1 MSTQARIKSF
11 FVWDLPTR
19 VFHWLLFA
27 AVAVA
32 YLTGGEEEGG
42 QFTLHVGAGYLI
54 AALLVFRIVW
64 GFLGSEHSRFR
75 DFIPTP
81 ARVKDHVQGLL
92 AGKPRHYAGHNPV
105 GGIAIFA
112 IIAIL
117 IATLYT
123 GLFGGGEELHET
135 FANLILILSGL
146 HIAGVIAE
154 SALTGEN
161 LVPAMVHGRK
171 NLPEDAEGARE
182 SKPVGAGRV
191 LASLAAV
198 VIAAFAGVS
207 TGATPWPPTEAAFEG
222 GEHEAEEHEAGEHEE
237 GGYEDEDYEDEDYE
251 DD

>member
-27 AVAVA
+27 SVAVA
-32 YLTGGEEEGG
+32 YLTGEEEEGIL
-42 QFTLHVGAGYLI
+42 FTVHVAAGYLV

-64 GFLGSEHSRFR
+64 GFLGSKHSRFR

-81 ARVKDHVQGLL
+81 TRVKEHIQGLL
-92 AGKPRHYAGHNPV
+92 AGKPKHYAGHNPV

-112 IIAIL
+112 MIAIL
-117 IATLYT
+117 LATLYT

-135 FANLILILSGL
+135 FANLILIVAGL
-146 HIAGVIAE
+146 HIVGVIAE
-154 SALTGEN
+154 TVLTGEN
-161 LVPAMVHGRK
+161 LVPAMIHGRK
-171 NLPEDAEGARE
+171 NLPEDTEGAQD
-182 SKPVGAGRV
+182 SQPAGAGRV

-198 VIAAFAGVS
+198 AIAAVAGVS
-207 TGATPWPPTEAAFEG
+207 TGATPWPPTEAAFEA
-222 GEHEAEEHEAGEHEE
+222 GEHGEYGEAEEHED
-237 GGYEDEDYEDEDYE
+237 GGYEAEEHEDYE

>member
-64 GFLGSEHSRFR
+64 GFVGSEHSRFR

-81 ARVKDHVQGLL
+81 ARVKEHVQGLL
-92 AGKPRHYAGHNPV
+92 AGNPRHYAGHNPV

-112 IIAIL
+112 MIAIL

-123 GLFGGGEELHET
+123 GLFGGGEDLHET
-135 FANLILILSGL
+135 FANLILIVAGL
-146 HIAGVIAE
+146 HVAGVIAE
-154 SALTGEN
+154 SLLTGEN
-161 LVPAMVHGRK
+161 LVPAMIHGRK
-171 NLPEDAEGARE
+171 NLPDTAEGAHD
-182 SKPVGAGRV
+182 SKPAGAGRV
-191 LASLAAV
+191 LASFAAV

-222 GEHEAEEHEAGEHEE
+222 GEHEAEEHEAEDYEEEHGEHEE
-237 GGYEDEDYEDEDYE
+237 YE

>member
-1 MSTQARIKSF
+1 MSTQGRIKSF

-27 AVAVA
+27 AVAIA

-64 GFLGSEHSRFR
+64 GFVGSEHSRFR

-81 ARVKDHVQGLL
+81 TRVKEHVQGLL
-92 AGKPRHYAGHNPV
+92 AGKPKHYAGHNPV
-105 GGIAIFA
+105 GGIAVFA
-112 IIAIL
+112 MIAIL

-135 FANLILILSGL
+135 FANLILIVAIV
-146 HIAGVIAE
+146 HVVGVIAE
-154 SALTGEN
+154 SVLTGEN
-161 LVPAMVHGRK
+161 LVPAMIHGRK
-171 NLPEDAEGARE
+171 NLPEDTEGARD
-182 SKPVGAGRV
+182 SKPAGAGRV

-198 VIAAFAGVS
+198 VIAAVAGVS

-222 GEHEAEEHEAGEHEE
+222 GEHNEHEAGEHE
-237 GGYEDEDYEDEDYE
+237 GGGHEDEYGEYE

>member
-27 AVAVA
+27 AVAAA
-32 YLTGGEEEGG
+32 YLTGEEEEGW

-81 ARVKDHVQGLL
+81 GRVREHIQGLI
-92 AGKPRHYAGHNPV
+92 AGRPKHYAGHNPV
-105 GGIAIFA
+105 GGIAIFVM
-112 IIAIL
+112 IGIL
-117 IATLYT
+117 VATLYT
-123 GLFGGGEELHET
+123 GLFGGGEDLHET
-135 FANLILILSGL
+135 FANLILIVAGV

-154 SALTGEN
+154 SVLTGEN
-161 LVPAMVHGRK
+161 LIPAMIHGRK
-171 NLPEDAEGARE
+171 QLPDDAEGARD
-182 SKPVGAGRV
+182 SRPAGSGRL

-198 VIAAFAGVS
+198 AIAASAGVAS
-207 TGATPWPPTEAAFEG
+207 GATPWPPTEAAFEG
-222 GEHEAEEHEAGEHEE
+222 GEHGEAEDYEAGGEDEDHEEHEE
-237 GGYEDEDYEDEDYE
+237 Y

>member
-1 MSTQARIKSF
+1 MSTQTRFKSF

-19 VFHWLLFA
+19 AFHWLLFA
-27 AVAVA
+27 SVAVA
-32 YLTGGEEEGG
+32 YLTGGEDEGG
-42 QFTLHVGAGYLI
+42 QFTLHVAAGYLI

-81 ARVKDHVQGLL
+81 ARVKQHVQGLI
-92 AGKPRHYAGHNPV
+92 AGKPKHYAGHNPV

-112 IIAIL
+112 MIAIL
-117 IATLYT
+117 VGTLYT
-123 GLFGGGEELHET
+123 GLFGGGEDLHET
-135 FANLILILSGL
+135 FANLILIVAGL
-146 HIAGVIAE
+146 HVVGVIAE
-154 SALTGEN
+154 SLMTGEN

-171 NLPEDAEGARE
+171 NLPEDAEDARE
-182 SKPVGAGRV
+182 SQPAGAGRV

-198 VIAAFAGVS
+198 VIAAFAGIS

-222 GEHEAEEHEAGEHEE
+222 GEHGEQETKAPEGGGHEDEEAEEHEE
-237 GGYEDEDYEDEDYE
+237 YE

>member
-1 MSTQARIKSF
+1 MSTQTRFKSF

-32 YLTGGEEEGG
+32 YLTGGEDEGG
-42 QFTLHVGAGYLI
+42 QFTLHVAAGYLI
-54 AALLVFRIVW
+54 AALLTFRIVW

-81 ARVKDHVQGLL
+81 TRVKEHVQGLL
-92 AGKPRHYAGHNPV
+92 AGKPKHYAGHNPV

-112 IIAIL
+112 MIAIL

-135 FANLILILSGL
+135 FANLILIVAIL
-146 HIAGVIAE
+146 HVLGVTAE
-154 SALTGEN
+154 SLLTGEN
-161 LVPAMVHGRK
+161 LVPAMIHGRK
-171 NLPEDAEGARE
+171 NLPEDAEAARD
-182 SKPVGAGRV
+182 SAPVGASRV

-198 VIAAFAGVS
+198 VIAAFAGIS
-207 TGATPWPPTEAAFEG
+207 TGTTPWPPTEAAFEAS
-222 GEHEAEEHEAGEHEE
+222 EHEAEAEEHEGGDSEHEE
-237 GGYEDEDYEDEDYE
+237 Y
-251 DD
+251 DDD

>member
-1 MSTQARIKSF
+1 M
-11 FVWDLPTR
+11 
-19 VFHWLLFA
+19 FA

-54 AALLVFRIVW
+54 AALLIFRIVW

-75 DFIPTP
+75 DFTPTP
-81 ARVKDHVQGLL
+81 TRVKEHVRGLVS
-92 AGKPRHYAGHNPV
+92 GKPKHYAGHNPV

-112 IIAIL
+112 MIAIL

-135 FANLILILSGL
+135 FANLILIVAGL
-146 HIAGVIAE
+146 HIVGVIAE
-154 SALTGEN
+154 SVLTGEN
-161 LVPAMVHGRK
+161 LVPAMIHGRK
-171 NLPEDAEGARE
+171 NLPENAEGAHE

-198 VIAAFAGVS
+198 VIAAVAGVS

-222 GEHEAEEHEAGEHEE
+222 GEHNEHEAGEHE
-237 GGYEDEDYEDEDYE
+237 GGGHEDEYGEYE